1 MAKSRVQINA
11 DSDKKR
17 GVKTKG
23 FKLHLDTIAL
33 IEQIAKENNI
43 SQAELIKQ
51 SVELFVQKNKSE

>member
-1 MAKSRVQINA
+1 MSKSRVQINA

-23 FKLHLDTIAL
+23 FKLHLDTIAF

-51 SVELFVQKNKSE
+51 SVELFAQKKQVG